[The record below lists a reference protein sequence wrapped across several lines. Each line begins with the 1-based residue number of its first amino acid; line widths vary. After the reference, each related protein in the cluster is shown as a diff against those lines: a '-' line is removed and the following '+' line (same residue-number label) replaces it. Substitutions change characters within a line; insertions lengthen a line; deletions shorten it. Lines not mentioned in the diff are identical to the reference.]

1 MAQFYAL
8 LNCAPLLRWTTEQT
22 TRCDHEAEDAMMV
35 LCMGRLVRFSGLC
48 VYSMYTRYTYLVK

>member
-22 TRCDHEAEDAMMV
+22 TRCDHEAGGCDDGAMYGEAGAV
-35 LCMGRLVRFSGLC
+35 FGVVCICILDI
-48 VYSMYTRYTYLVK
+48 YI